1 MGSGKGMNDNRSGV
15 IIKPHGRRSTGGE
28 ISRRDFL
35 KDVVKVVG
43 GAAAVG
49 LVGLVDACTSK
60 EQVVGQP
67 GHNEVWIVGRK
78 FIPEKLTV
86 TLASSDTTVTWTN
99 KDAEEHTVTS
109 DNGMFDKR
117 LAKGESFS
125 YPFIEHGIYRYHCV
139 RRPKMIGQVF
149 IEQLESEDC
158 VVCHDEVPN

>member
-1 MGSGKGMNDNRSGV
+1 MNDNRSGV
-15 IIKPHGRRSTGGE
+15 IIKHKGRKRTGGE

-35 KDVVKVVG
+35 KDVVMVAG
-43 GAAAVG
+43 GAVAVG
-49 LVGLVDACTSK
+49 LAGLIDACAAK

-78 FIPEKLTV
+78 FIPEKITV
-86 TLASSDTTVTWTN
+86 KREGMDIRVTWTN

-125 YPFIEHGIYRYHCV
+125 YTFIEHGIYRYHCA
-139 RRPKMIGQVF
+139 RRPKMTGLVF
-149 IEQLESEDC
+149 VEQLESEDC
-158 VVCHDEVPN
+158 VACHDEVPN